1 MNNLPTTWCVTEVA
15 TISDPM
21 RYGYTA
27 SAKPEADGPKML
39 RITDIQNGQVHWPSV
54 PRCEIAA
61 EKQSEFLLSPGDIVF
76 ARTGGTVGKSFLVRD
91 VPEATVFA
99 SYLIKV
105 SPVTGVEPRYLY
117 WNFQSL
123 GYWDQIALKKGGL
136 QGNVNAKTLG
146 SIEVP
151 LAPTSEQRR
160 IVERIEALFD
170 EIDRG
175 VESLRA
181 AKAAL
186 DLYRKSLLKS
196 AFEGRLTANWR
207 ARNPAKL
214 ESPRALMARIR
225 EERECRYQDALGKWE
240 KALAEWRTNG
250 EEGKKPA
257 KPKQPKTFKVHARD
271 QSALPATWVAVP
283 LGSVA
288 FEAVLGKMLDRQK
301 NRGQPRPYLGN
312 VNLRWGSFNVDHG
325 KTIPIEDHE
334 VPRYGVRAGDLIV
347 CEGGE
352 PGRCAVWE
360 GDADRV
366 FIQKALHRVRFTE
379 SYSPMFAYYFFSF
392 AAAAGLLEKH
402 FTGSTIKHLTGTAL
416 AEVLLP
422 VCTPL
427 EQAEIVRL
435 LAGRFAAVDE
445 LQVEVQAALLRIEL
459 LRQSILKRAFSGQL
473 VPQDPEDEPAAILLQ
488 RIKAGNALQM
498 PTGTTR
504 KRKARIA

>member
-1 MNNLPTTWCVTEVA
+1 MTELPKGWASGRLSDFIRPRSEKVHPANFPDLPFIGMDHVEAQTTKIVGSVPAGQMKSAAARFFRNDVIYGRLRPYLNKVA
-15 TISDPM
+15 QPQFD
-21 RYGYTA
+21 GLA
-27 SAKPEADGPKML
+27 SA
-39 RITDIQNGQVHWPSV
+39 
-54 PRCEIAA
+54 
-61 EKQSEFLLSPGDIVF
+61 EFIVF
-76 ARTGGTVGKSFLVRD
+76 RGNALIDPAFLRHRLNARDFVS
-91 VPEATVFA
+91 FA
-99 SYLIKV
+99 SHLNE
-105 SPVTGVEPRYLY
+105 GDRPRV
-117 WNFQSL
+117 NF
-123 GYWDQIALKKGGL
+123 DQI
-136 QGNVNAKTLG
+136 GNFN
-146 SIEVP
+146 IFVP
-151 LAPTSEQRR
+151 PLNEQRR
-160 IVERIEALFD
+160 ILDKLEELFD

-181 AKAAL
+181 AKATL

-196 AFEGRLTANWR
+196 AFEGRLTGNWR
-207 ARNPAKL
+207 ARNPDKL
-214 ESPRALMARIR
+214 ESSEVFMARIR
-225 EERECRYQDALGKWE
+225 KERESRYQNALGEWE
-240 KALAEWRTNG
+240 RALAEWRTNG

-257 KPKQPKTFKVHARD
+257 KPKQPKTFEVHARD
-271 QSALPATWVAVP
+271 QSALPTTWVAVP
-283 LGSVA
+283 LGNVA

-312 VNLRWGSFNVDHG
+312 VNLRWGSFNVDPG

-366 FIQKALHRVRFTE
+366 FIQKALHRVRFTG
-379 SYSPMFAYYFFSF
+379 SYSPMFAYYYFSF

-422 VCTPL
+422 VCSPL
-427 EQAEIVRL
+427 EQAEIACL

-445 LQVEVQAALLRIEL
+445 LQAEIQAALLRIEL